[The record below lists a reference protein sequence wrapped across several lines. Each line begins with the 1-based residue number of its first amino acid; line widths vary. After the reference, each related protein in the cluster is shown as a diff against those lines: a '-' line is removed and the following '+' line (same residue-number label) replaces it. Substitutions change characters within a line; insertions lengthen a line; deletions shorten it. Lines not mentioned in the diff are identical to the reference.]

1 MYTKRER
8 HDLIAERIISSVYMN
23 HLKNGDKMPS
33 ENRLASALNVSRAS
47 VREVYGA
54 LDIVGV
60 VESRQGE
67 GTFLKTSEDGNNMI
81 FRILMLALFNDR
93 TDVYDIMEVRKII
106 ETGIAEKAAQY
117 RTDEDVRIIR
127 NCIKEMKNC
136 NDGNRLSE
144 LDNILHSAIGNAC
157 GNALLSNLSGIISN
171 LTISSIKEHWNYII
185 FENKPDNRQRTYE
198 QHRELADAI
207 INRKP
212 SIAKLVMEE
221 HLDFVCTS
229 LERYKKK
236 YAEYEQEIKARARV
250 SELSNK
256 TAPQTET

>member
-33 ENRLASALNVSRAS
+33 ENRPASALNVSRAS

-127 NCIKEMKNC
+127 NCI
-136 NDGNRLSE
+136 
-144 LDNILHSAIGNAC
+144 
-157 GNALLSNLSGIISN
+157 
-171 LTISSIKEHWNYII
+171 
-185 FENKPDNRQRTYE
+185 
-198 QHRELADAI
+198 
-207 INRKP
+207 
-212 SIAKLVMEE
+212 
-221 HLDFVCTS
+221 
-229 LERYKKK
+229 
-236 YAEYEQEIKARARV
+236 
-250 SELSNK
+250 
-256 TAPQTET
+256 